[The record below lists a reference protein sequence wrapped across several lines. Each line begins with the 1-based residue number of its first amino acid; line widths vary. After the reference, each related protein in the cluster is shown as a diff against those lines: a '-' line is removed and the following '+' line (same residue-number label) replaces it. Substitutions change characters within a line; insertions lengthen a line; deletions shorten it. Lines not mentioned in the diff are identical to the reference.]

1 MNQEARSDENDED
14 QRFSRERKER
24 KQRGRREPVGSYYEE
39 GSEVQTKKKSAP
51 QRPVGAFKI
60 PKVAKKQPGRLRC
73 VAPGY
78 FAHTFC
84 VLPQCSLQA
93 CHARAQTAHGPRF
106 IPRYLLSGSPTID
119 ITYDGSWT
127 GITQGL
133 NGNKEHMQGLIANRR
148 VRHPGVDSSG
158 VRFILVHLN
167 THINCINTLQCSVPT
182 K

>member
-1 MNQEARSDENDED
+1 MRKGPKFKQKKSQRRSARSEH
-14 QRFSRERKER
+14 SRSRKS
-24 KQRGRREPVGSYYEE
+24 RRSSQGV
-39 GSEVQTKKKSAP
+39 
-51 QRPVGAFKI
+51 F
-60 PKVAKKQPGRLRC
+60 VALHQVTL
-73 VAPGY
+73 
-78 FAHTFC
+78 HTLC